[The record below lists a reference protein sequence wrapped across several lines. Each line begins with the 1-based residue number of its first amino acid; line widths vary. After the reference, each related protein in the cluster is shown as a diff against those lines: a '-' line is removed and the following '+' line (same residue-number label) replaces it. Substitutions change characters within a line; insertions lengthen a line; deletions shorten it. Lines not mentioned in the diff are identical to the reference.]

1 MKHLKLQGFPNSSKG
16 RGWGNSEIF
25 FGGGGGGGGG
35 NFFTFKFFFSK
46 LKTTFC
52 EYWTLIKIKINMTC
66 VSKEYEIKTKNGARS
81 MAAAK
86 NSVFIWLKLENCCL
100 VGGRFWL
107 LVWGDKNWVVV
118 GVYWGGG
125 AGGDFSRGRNEQVF
139 GWWGRDSPSPS
150 LCPPVGKTLNWV
162 IIWMKFKFIWLL

>member
-1 MKHLKLQGFPNSSKG
+1 
-16 RGWGNSEIF
+16 
-25 FGGGGGGGGG
+25 
-35 NFFTFKFFFSK
+35 
-46 LKTTFC
+46 
-52 EYWTLIKIKINMTC
+52 
-66 VSKEYEIKTKNGARS
+66 

-100 VGGRFWL
+100 VGGRFWP

-125 AGGDFSRGRNEQVF
+125 GIFLEGGMSKFLAGGEGTPPLHLSA
-139 GWWGRDSPSPS
+139 
-150 LCPPVGKTLNWV
+150 PPVGKTLNWV